1 MGRITVM
8 PYYTFYD
15 DLEQT
20 YFTKSMSI
28 SEMEKFLESNTHVK
42 WVPVSGLPTLDSVR
56 LGIRKPEEGFRDVL
70 RTVKKAN
77 PGSKVNT
84 F

>member
-1 MGRITVM
+1 MTIA
-8 PYYTFYD
+8 
-15 DLEQT
+15 
-20 YFTKSMSI
+20 
-28 SEMEKFLESNTHVK
+28 EMEDFLAKHHHIK

-56 LGIRKPEEGFRDVL
+56 LGIKKPDDGFRDLL
-70 RTVKKAN
+70 RTVKKGS